1 MANCKKQCGPGYK
14 SPLDAFING
23 KRETIL
29 YTICVQPNA
38 STKNKSDYLAT
49 VDVNPNSPTYSQV
62 IFRTSFE
69 NFGDELHHFG
79 WNTCSSCYDD
89 CTKSRN
95 KVILPSLGSDR
106 IYVLDVTNEK
116 APKLHK
122 TIEPSEVHALNVSAL
137 HTTHC
142 LPNGNVMIST
152 MGDAEGNGKGDFL
165 LIDAEEGIVKETWT
179 KGNMAKFGYDFW
191 YQPYWNVLVS
201 SEWGTPKD
209 FKTGFHPDHIND
221 IEKYGRSINFYS
233 WSERTLLQTID
244 LGTDGI
250 APLEI
255 RFLHN
260 PKASEGFVG
269 CAVNSN
275 VFRFFRTDDG
285 TWNSEKV
292 ISVPKK
298 TVKDSNGL
306 KEISGMITD
315 ILISLDDKYLYF
327 SNWLHGDVRQY
338 DITNTSK
345 PKLVGQIFL
354 GGLLLKDGLLTVV
367 KDSELKEQPEPVYI
381 KERRLFGSPQM
392 LQLSLDGKRLYV
404 TTSLFTPWDKQF
416 YPEAVKHGSTLVKL
430 DVDTIN
436 GGLSLD
442 QDFLVDFG
450 KEPDGPIMAHET
462 RYPGGDCTS
471 DIWLAED

>member
-29 YTICVQPNA
+29 YTICIQPNA
-38 STKNKSDYLAT
+38 STKKKSDYLAT

-179 KGNMAKFGYDFW
+179 KGNPAKFGYDFW

-209 FKTGFHPDHIND
+209 FKTGFHPDHINN
-221 IEKYGRSINFYS
+221 IEKYGRSLNFYS

-285 TWNSEKV
+285 TWDSEKV